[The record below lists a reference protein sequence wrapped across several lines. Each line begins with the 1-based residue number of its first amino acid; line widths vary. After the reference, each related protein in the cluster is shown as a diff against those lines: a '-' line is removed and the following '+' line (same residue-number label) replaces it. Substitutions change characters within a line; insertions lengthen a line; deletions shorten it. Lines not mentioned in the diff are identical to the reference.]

1 MFKCKVAFLS
11 EKCVSTDQFLVNLVC
26 VLLCNSLF
34 SISID
39 SFLILNLEQDTKL
52 IKRTHNA
59 NQFHSISCYSIYT
72 FPCGSNFLLVDH
84 VFWGTSIS
92 LFQSLKKTNA
102 GLKGHQQVTDSYLQG
117 LAVHNKGFLA
127 TLDKRL
133 GATTDSRFSK
143 YMEVVE
149 T

>member
-1 MFKCKVAFLS
+1 
-11 EKCVSTDQFLVNLVC
+11 
-26 VLLCNSLF
+26 
-34 SISID
+34 
-39 SFLILNLEQDTKL
+39 
-52 IKRTHNA
+52 
-59 NQFHSISCYSIYT
+59 
-72 FPCGSNFLLVDH
+72 